1 MCLFKDLIRKYLVA
15 RVAIKPQV
23 NPLFKSMND
32 FDFADVHLTGSSSIF
47 PAGVIPNHD
56 LASVANLVPGAELLG
71 YGFNIFG
78 SYDFA
83 SATRPLLTLGSFEDW
98 NAPNG
103 QVYKLPSQVAI
114 GGGVSSAASY
124 AFDTAQQFAGHFQ
137 SSAGVSGSYGAFSTS
152 FSTSYQSDQRSEQS
166 YCWAMV
172 ESKVISWVLNLAYSS
187 YTIRAD
193 VLSDP
198 DFTSLPSSYDATN
211 AHLFFA
217 FFNKFGTHFISSI
230 DVGGTLY
237 YYFAI
242 SRSASYSSNDI
253 RVSASAE
260 YNALIAKVKVE
271 ADAQWRRTS
280 SNWTQNRQSHA
291 VTVPAVSNL
300 VGWVDPAVGT
310 YDQNNDF
317 ANWQTQVT
325 NYPVRSAFRLTPIT
339 LLFSGS
345 QATAVQQAYLAY
357 ACTRVL
363 VQTAPYKTPTII
375 VGGLTVV
382 PPGGYPAN
390 DLGGIEG
397 WQLVVLDRKTL
408 TIRLNE
414 YYLIGDYFYLARTW
428 PDAMYNKMVS
438 DIQPFMEAG
447 RYVLLAATA
456 GIDTGASPTNE
467 FYGVLKSFGAGSQL
481 DFWMGGVEHGCSGA
495 YAAYAM
501 VGVSGMPNGREGF
514 TWTEGSGLSNAPTP
528 PANPVISLDAFM
540 QPQGDGSF
548 LPMFPYG

>member
-1 MCLFKDLIRKYLVA
+1 M
-15 RVAIKPQV
+15 
-23 NPLFKSMND
+23 
-32 FDFADVHLTGSSSIF
+32 
-47 PAGVIPNHD
+47 
-56 LASVANLVPGAELLG
+56 
-71 YGFNIFG
+71 
-78 SYDFA
+78 
-83 SATRPLLTLGSFEDW
+83 
-98 NAPNG
+98 
-103 QVYKLPSQVAI
+103 
-114 GGGVSSAASY
+114 
-124 AFDTAQQFAGHFQ
+124 
-137 SSAGVSGSYGAFSTS
+137 
-152 FSTSYQSDQRSEQS
+152 
-166 YCWAMV
+166 
-172 ESKVISWVLNLAYSS
+172 
-187 YTIRAD
+187 
-193 VLSDP
+193 
-198 DFTSLPSSYDATN
+198 
-211 AHLFFA
+211 
-217 FFNKFGTHFISSI
+217 
-230 DVGGTLY
+230 GGTLY

-242 SRSASYSSNDI
+242 SRSASYNSNDI

-260 YNALIAKVKVE
+260 YNALIAKIKVE
-271 ADAQWRRTS
+271 ADAQWSRTS

-310 YDQNNDF
+310 YDQNSDF

-363 VQTAPYKTPTII
+363 VQTAPDKTPTII

-390 DLGGIEG
+390 NVGVIDG
-397 WQLVVLDRKTL
+397 WQLVVLDRKSL

-414 YYLIGDYFYLARTW
+414 YYQIDYNSGLTW
-428 PDAMYNKMVS
+428 PDATYNKMVS
-438 DIQPFMEAG
+438 DMQSFMEAG

-456 GIDTGASPTNE
+456 GIDAAASPTSE

-481 DFWMGGVEHGCSGA
+481 DLWMGGVLHGCSSTA
-495 YAAYAM
+495 SAYAM

-514 TWTEGSGLSNAPTP
+514 TWADGSASLGVP
-528 PANPVISLDAFM
+528 PANQVISLDAFM